1 MLIVSKFGGT
11 SMASHKSVL
20 QVARILAQDKA
31 RKIGV
36 VSAPGKLEGHQK
48 VTDML
53 IAGNLEMCLARFMF
67 IVKGLGLC
75 SSMLMHADKKLAE
88 LVSMS
93 SQSALL
99 SFGEYMSAYILA
111 RLTNRSFIDARDCV
125 FFYKGN
131 VHVKMC
137 WNADDSVILPGF
149 YGYDI
154 HENQIKV
161 FPRGGSDI
169 SAAHIAKGVRA
180 DLYENWTDVSG
191 VYNKDPQRHPD
202 ARKYRYLKYDELAR
216 IAEGGAQVFHPDAIA
231 PARIAGIPVLVKN
244 TFDPDDAGTLIL

>member
-11 SMASHKSVL
+11 SMSSEKNVL
-20 QVARILAQDKA
+20 QVARILTEDKV

-36 VSAPGKLEGHQK
+36 VSAPGKLAGEQK

-53 IAGNLEMCLARFMF
+53 IAGNLEMCLARFMR
-67 IVKGLGLC
+67 IMQGLGLC
-75 SSMLMHADKKLAE
+75 SSVLKHADKKLAE
-88 LVSMS
+88 LTGMG

-99 SFGEYMSAYILA
+99 SFGEYMSAYLLA
-111 RLTNRSFIDARDCV
+111 RVMRRTFIDARDSV
-125 FFYKGN
+125 FFCKGD
-131 VHVKMC
+131 VHVEMC
-137 WNADDSVILPGF
+137 WDADDEVIIPGF

-169 SAAHIAKGVRA
+169 SAAHIAKGVHA

-191 VYNKDPQRHPD
+191 VYDKDPQKHPD
-202 ARKYRYLKYDELAR
+202 ARKYNYLRYDELAR
-216 IAEGGAQVFHPDAIA
+216 IAEGGAQVFHPDAVA
-231 PARIAGIPVLVKN
+231 PARMAGIPVLVKN
-244 TFDPDDAGTLIL
+244 TFDPDDAGTLIF